1 MISIYLNSTDYQK
14 IHHLN
19 RAQLIDDSMKL
30 ARANEL
36 NYEVALNISSF
47 LHREQDQAVWIT
59 ANANFYFL
67 YNILRGTDIQY
78 KFYVSF
84 PSIICKM
91 F

>member
-1 MISIYLNSTDYQK
+1 MISNYLNSTNYQK
-14 IHHLN
+14 IHYLN

-36 NYEVALNISSF
+36 DYEIALNISSF
-47 LHREQDQAVWIT
+47 LHREQDPVVWIT

-78 KFYVSF
+78 KFYVSLA
-84 PSIICKM
+84 
-91 F
+91 